1 MAGDRLVVVGERNRL
16 ARWITGILRDK
27 NTSVDEFRDAMRR
40 AGMILA
46 VYMAGEAE
54 WREVRVET
62 PLGEATELE
71 PAHEMLAVAVLGA
84 GLPLVEGFSSVV
96 PRTRIGLVAARRREE
111 HGRVEVDVY
120 YTRLPGRVPET
131 VFLLDPMLATGL
143 TAARAIEILAERGAR
158 RVVMGSVIAS
168 REGVD
173 RVLST
178 GIATVYTLALDPMLD
193 DRFFIVP
200 GLGDAG
206 DRALGPG

>member
-1 MAGDRLVVVGERNRL
+1 M
-16 ARWITGILRDK
+16 
-27 NTSVDEFRDAMRR
+27 
-40 AGMILA
+40 
-46 VYMAGEAE
+46 
-54 WREVRVET
+54 
-62 PLGEATELE
+62 
-71 PAHEMLAVAVLGA
+71 
-84 GLPLVEGFSSVV
+84 
-96 PRTRIGLVAARRREE
+96 
-111 HGRVEVDVY
+111 
-120 YTRLPGRVPET
+120 
-131 VFLLDPMLATGL
+131 FLLDPMLATGL